1 MSKNYSK
8 KKRANGGNIITRRS
22 NRTRISTALPLKKS
36 LNRLRSNQKRQ
47 HHPKVSTTTSK
58 LSVSTTPSEEDDF
71 MKIYNIYSYSYS
83 NSENNR
89 KNIGINHPLLK
100 DVSVSDYMNSIEN
113 LKREME
119 KSINDE
125 NELTSSLNLDM
136 DSILPIPII
145 NYDNNE
151 HTKSD
156 INKPNKRNKRNK
168 RPHSVGGIGPNSPV
182 QVDDS
187 EEDEIHYN
195 PLRPDEVDADLKVKL
210 NLVRLVRFMNDAETC
225 TAGTWKQRSDLF
237 LRHMFIDRAYTK
249 RGISLLLIPN
259 RTPVSNYVFNVRIPH
274 KPESPGSDTVT
285 LKNGPGFW
293 FKLIAAKNQMIKNCS
308 TADTLPC
315 EERSG
320 HSEKIIKESIQ
331 QFEGKYN
338 RISGVEQRHIIYST
352 LLFILANSND
362 DPDGLLTNIVR
373 EFNMMEPRHVELRL
387 EHVKFINDKISKKIK
402 NSLPY
407 SLFYTTARPEN
418 TRTTNRTVTID
429 LSKLTMITIPEIQG
443 YIDGYFARTPG
454 MSFLMTV
461 LPADCM
467 YLYKQLL
474 TFMYK
479 KIFGNGQIRS
489 ATGFKLEVS
498 TSHHPLLNSIDFKHL
513 NGKVSV
519 TKIIKDPRNNLTSWF
534 FLKNTEQIDCK
545 RIGSNPERNVIINEN
560 GNALFYTGPETH
572 VLTVKTKV
580 MTGTQFFRGML
591 NRPKDMDLTQE
602 APLSRRIWYEKT
614 RIRDPRDKL
623 MGYLAELV
631 YCPNDIV
638 AKINAAYLSGDT
650 HDLDKL
656 MYIGPFDND
665 PSFPVSSTN
674 EPIYSRVHV
683 WLRIN
688 RTNNRNTHELYF
700 VSRGSKTG
708 YDWVSADNDIQSGV
722 LHSFRSSHVVNILKD
737 VIVSLNASLE
747 TRDEIGMSLSRWQ
760 QMCQRIQIF
769 SIGHSLGGYLSLYL
783 SFASLN
789 NHILNGISHK
799 HISGTTTESSST
811 FILNPYIIP
820 IVFDPYV
827 SSTPLM
833 SAFSYLPYV
842 RIHSCIDSS
851 PELVTSQAG
860 TRRNSSR
867 VYHAYSFVPAVR
879 SSGNLLRYNDAASGI
894 FLDYI
899 RAKYY
904 DSEHIISMGNFKIF
918 EYSNTYN
925 LIADHALYHD
935 NLASIP
941 LINVPL
947 PFLPNSVSKVTTT
960 ATRFTGDM
968 RLAHDMCQI
977 IGLSLTYVLSNMMSQ
992 FTISTPYDAPCDLQ
1006 NIQVARYSFP
1016 IPYNRHVSFELTQA
1030 VSLGVRGRYRYNRLS
1045 RPVLEVNTSENPGT
1059 DAYTIEYNAENAIT
1073 NLIPLR
1079 REDLFRTCETNII
1092 ACFDEFIRSR

>member
-1 MSKNYSK
+1 MSKKYSK
-8 KKRANGGNIITRRS
+8 KKRVNGGNVITRRS
-22 NRTRISTALPLKKS
+22 NHSRISRALPLKKS

-47 HHPKVSTTTSK
+47 LHPKVSTTTSK
-58 LSVSTTPSEEDDF
+58 LAVSEKSSTKPSEEDDF
-71 MKIYNIYSYSYS
+71 MKTYILYSYSYS

-100 DVSVSDYMNSIEN
+100 DVNVNDYMNSIEN
-113 LKREME
+113 IKREME

-125 NELTSSLNLDM
+125 TSSLNLDM
-136 DSILPIPII
+136 DSILPTPII
-145 NYDNNE
+145 NYDNNK

-156 INKPNKRNKRNK
+156 RNKRNKRSK
-168 RPHSVGGIGPNSPV
+168 RPHSVGGIGPDSPD
-182 QVDDS
+182 QDDQDDAND
-187 EEDEIHYN
+187 EDEIQYD
-195 PLRPDEVDADLKVKL
+195 PLLPEAVDADLNVRL
-210 NLVRLVRFMNDAETC
+210 NLVRLVRLMNDAETC

-249 RGISLLLIPN
+249 RGISLLLPRN
-259 RTPVSNYVFNVRIPH
+259 RNPASNYVFNVRIPH
-274 KPESPGSDTVT
+274 KPELPSSDTVT
-285 LKNGPGFW
+285 LKNGPGLW

-320 HSEKIIKESIQ
+320 HSEKIIKENIQ

-338 RISGVEQRHIIYST
+338 RISGVEKRHIIYST

-373 EFNMMEPRHVELRL
+373 EFNMIEPRHVELRL

-418 TRTTNRTVTID
+418 TRTTNRKVTID

-443 YIDGYFARTPG
+443 HIDGYFARTPG
-454 MSFLMTV
+454 MSFIMTV

-467 YLYKQLL
+467 HLYKQLL
-474 TFMYK
+474 DFMYK
-479 KIFGNGQIRS
+479 KIFGNGQIR
-489 ATGFKLEVS
+489 TGFNLEVS
-498 TSHHPLLNSIDFKHL
+498 SGDHPLLNSVDFKYL
-513 NGKVSV
+513 SGKLTV
-519 TKIIKDPRNNLTSWF
+519 TKITNDPTNNLTSWF

-545 RIGSNPERNVIINEN
+545 RVGSNPERNVIVNEN
-560 GNALFYTGPETH
+560 GNALFYTGPDTH
-572 VLTVKTKV
+572 VLTVKPKV
-580 MTGTQFFRGML
+580 MRGTQFIRGML
-591 NRPKDMDLTQE
+591 HRPQDMDLTQE

-638 AKINAAYLSGDT
+638 AQINDAYLSGDT
-650 HDLDKL
+650 PELDKL
-656 MYIGPFDND
+656 IYIGPFDND
-665 PSFPVSSTN
+665 PSFPVSSNN

-683 WLRIN
+683 WLKIN
-688 RTNNRNTHELYF
+688 RTDNTKTHELYF

-737 VIVSLNASLE
+737 VIVSLNASLDAL
-747 TRDEIGMSLSRWQ
+747 DEIGASLSSWQ
-760 QMCQRIQIF
+760 RMCQRIQIF

-789 NHILNGISHK
+789 NHIVNGISHT
-799 HISGTTTESSST
+799 HISGTTTQSPTT

-851 PELVTSQAG
+851 LELEVGQAG
-860 TRRNSSR
+860 SIQNNSR
-867 VYHAYSFVPAVR
+867 VYHRYSFVPAVR
-879 SSGNLLRYNDAASGI
+879 TSGDLLRYNDAASGI

-904 DSEHIISMGNFKIF
+904 NSEHIISMGQFRIF

-925 LIADHALYHD
+925 LISDPAIYHD

-941 LINVPL
+941 LVNVPL
-947 PFLPNSVSKVTTT
+947 PFLPSSVSRVATT
-960 ATRFTGDM
+960 ATRFTHDM

-977 IGLSLTYVLSNMMSQ
+977 IGLSLTYVVSNMMSK

-1016 IPYNRHVSFELTQA
+1016 IPYNRHVSFQLTQA

-1045 RPVLEVNTSENPGT
+1045 RPVLQVNASENPGT
-1059 DAYTIEYNAENAIT
+1059 DAYTIEYNAEHAIT
-1073 NLIPLR
+1073 NLTPLR
-1079 REDLFRTCETNII
+1079 RDVLFETCGTNIR